1 MKFSKIFANLQMRAR
16 TFYVVCY
23 ALFEFEYF
31 EENEQN
37 DSDVTMQITL
47 PDVVEDF
54 LSKSNNTN
62 ITKKA

>member
-1 MKFSKIFANLQMRAR
+1 MRAR